1 MASSAKRGQLV
12 QVLITHERKV
22 LLGRWKTGDFT
33 GRLTGLLGSWKS
45 RENGCGW
52 QGSAVQHALE
62 LCGLQLDSRRLQPRA
77 LFSFIE
83 KDGEDMIHDCDEIE
97 LIYEAETH
105 ELAKI
110 SSHESERISLS
121 WHPWDRLPFRRMP
134 ADDEYWYPRVLGL
147 GEYLRGSFTFDGPAL
162 LDHELTQVGE
172 EELGSAIM
180 EMEVSENQNTRT

>member
-1 MASSAKRGQLV
+1 MWAAARQPSSA
-12 QVLITHERKV
+12 
-22 LLGRWKTGDFT
+22 
-33 GRLTGLLGSWKS
+33 
-45 RENGCGW
+45 
-52 QGSAVQHALE
+52 AA
-62 LCGLQLDSRRLQPRA
+62 RA
-77 LFSFIE
+77 LLLHRE
-83 KDGEDMIHDCDEIE
+83 GWGGKIHDCDEIE

-180 EMEVSENQNTRT
+180 EMEVTLVSENQNTRT